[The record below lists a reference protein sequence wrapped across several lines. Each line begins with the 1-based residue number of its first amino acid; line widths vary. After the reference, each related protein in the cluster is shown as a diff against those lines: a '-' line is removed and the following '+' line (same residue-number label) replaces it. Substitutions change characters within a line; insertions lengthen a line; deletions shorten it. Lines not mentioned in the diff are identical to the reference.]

1 MISADTLLSQLPQD
15 VLTLAQGVLDRSVTD
30 IRQLC
35 DRIAVCSES
44 ELRILQPVFYVH
56 LDPDRV
62 PVKSTPATTA
72 DIELA
77 RWSLAGIVTSL
88 DNIDVHSKEQCLLSS
103 WNRIAPWLL
112 FFHNQFIMR
121 GANYRPVDRAPAIRL
136 VASMLFHGLIADRDG
151 NSTIATTL
159 TLYRPIAELWIL
171 AIDTKDEDVLSMQ
184 VPLRVLGRVTSLQLI
199 MTFVAGECMC
209 SNESFVTTLLEV
221 SGGIGSF
228 TSAALKYVKTI
239 PSVANDPDMTSSAG
253 RIKLNQV
260 VGMFS
265 TCVRFLT
272 GTSLHSA
279 AIREGFVA
287 RHSIRHVFSALRIL
301 QGLIPS
307 KESMEQ
313 ALVASFEFLFF
324 LLEHADDPVSVLYEA
339 LRARALETAVR
350 MAPFETVDIEVDL
363 RNIDAVFFEILY
375 RYLVYDKIL
384 AYTCKHV
391 DAWSN
396 ALGPIA
402 RQDEKLW
409 KDWSAMERTIR
420 AYATLREEMIGRWF
434 LGCHCGGTTTD
445 IQLRQCAGCQVVR
458 YCSKRCQRD
467 SWYSNHRLSCKFLKA
482 AVGSSTA
489 HHVKRSLRL
498 LAALEDRRMLLH
510 GDDNILTLIAAAQRQ
525 YPTDQER
532 LVVELDVDEF
542 DVSVRPLRHYL
553 FLFGGISENDV
564 VESLLSWNLK
574 EPRGHRSFLCSVIA
588 INDRYRSRQI
598 LFSPRTAINMEMKLG
613 HWR

>member
-1 MISADTLLSQLPQD
+1 
-15 VLTLAQGVLDRSVTD
+15 
-30 IRQLC
+30 
-35 DRIAVCSES
+35 
-44 ELRILQPVFYVH
+44 VFYVH

-171 AIDTKDEDVLSMQ
+171 AIDTEDEDVLSMQ

-324 LLEHADDPVSVLYEA
+324 LLEHADGPVSVFYEA
-339 LRARALETAVR
+339 LRARALEIAVR

-434 LGCHCGGTTTD
+434 LGVSHRYWCFVPVDHSTCVLKQCHCGGTTTD

-482 AVGSSTA
+482 AVGKSFRCSKTSFPLTIYPGSSTA

-498 LAALEDRRMLLH
+498 LAALEDRRMLFH
-510 GDDNILTLIAAAQRQ
+510 GDDNIPKLVAAAQRQ